1 MFDQILFSWV
11 QTVNDVITGIIFL
24 GTRLHMQEISNKST
38 KSHSTALVLLNTRIM
53 SGYKSI
59 EEMLKPNSK
68 VQWGNQFAFLHVPM
82 PELKDHKSP
91 NPLDFVLAASKIIK
105 KKKSSLGVYL
115 TGRVLEIVKKL
126 RGPEVYSWSYSSPII
141 HYFYLQSFDNFQNKY
156 VGFFFS
162 FSLSLSLSFLLF
174 LPSIIW

>member
-1 MFDQILFSWV
+1 M

-24 GTRLHMQEISNKST
+24 GTRLYMQEISNKST
-38 KSHSTALVLLNTRIM
+38 KSHSTALVLLNTRTM

-68 VQWGNQFAFLHVPM
+68 VPWGNQFAFLHVPM
-82 PELKDHKSP
+82 PELKDHKSQ

-115 TGRVLEIVKKL
+115 TGRVLEIAKKL
-126 RGPEVYSWSYSSPII
+126 RGPEVYS
-141 HYFYLQSFDNFQNKY
+141 
-156 VGFFFS
+156 
-162 FSLSLSLSFLLF
+162 
-174 LPSIIW
+174 

>member
-1 MFDQILFSWV
+1 
-11 QTVNDVITGIIFL
+11 
-24 GTRLHMQEISNKST
+24 MQEISNKST

-68 VQWGNQFAFLHVPM
+68 AQWGNQFAFLHVPM

-115 TGRVLEIVKKL
+115 IGRVLEIVKKL
-126 RGPEVYSWSYSSPII
+126 RGPEVYS
-141 HYFYLQSFDNFQNKY
+141 
-156 VGFFFS
+156 
-162 FSLSLSLSFLLF
+162 
-174 LPSIIW
+174 